1 MCQVI
6 AQVVYVFIFQSRG
19 CSWRGMFSSARV
31 WGAGIYLAAM
41 AHFCSKAF
49 EKKSFPLSQ
58 SRAYCLGMDRKQPLV
73 MK

>member
-1 MCQVI
+1 MCPAI
-6 AQVVYVFIFQSRG
+6 AQVVYVFIFQSRS
-19 CSWRGMFSSARV
+19 CSWRAMFYSARV
-31 WGAGIYLAAM
+31 WGAGICQAAM

-58 SRAYCLGMDRKQPLV
+58 SRASCLGMDRKQPLV